1 MATAL
6 NTATIKTVPGSA
18 TISRAAAEELLFHE
32 ARLIDDRRLEE
43 WLQLYTEDALYWVPI
58 DETAPV
64 KANAA
69 LIYDD
74 AMRRKER
81 VDHYL
86 NNRFPAQSPRS
97 RTVHS
102 ISNVIVDPHPE
113 GAAVRSTQV
122 IYETRLGDFT
132 QVGLG
137 ELQTVVATVE
147 HILRPVGEA
156 HMIAGKK
163 ILLINRDMWQQNIMF
178 LL

>member
-1 MATAL
+1 MASAA
-6 NTATIKTVPGSA
+6 NTAAVANDRTRA
-18 TISRAAAEELLFHE
+18 TLSRSEAEDLLFHE

-58 DETAPV
+58 DESAPV
-64 KANAA
+64 AA
-69 LIYDD
+69 SACLIYDD

-102 ISNVIVDPHPE
+102 ISNVIVEPHPE
-113 GAAVRSTQV
+113 GAVARSTQV

-147 HILRPVGEA
+147 HVLRPVNGV
-156 HMIAGKK
+156 HRIAGKK
-163 ILLINRDMWQQNIMF
+163 ILLINRDMWQQNMMF

>member
-1 MATAL
+1 MASAA
-6 NTATIKTVPGSA
+6 NTAAVVNDRAPA
-18 TISRAAAEELLFHE
+18 APSRSEAEDLLFHE

-43 WLQLYTEDALYWVPI
+43 WLQLYTEDALYWIPI
-58 DETAPV
+58 DESAPV
-64 KANAA
+64 AANAS

-97 RTVHS
+97 RTVHA

-113 GAAVRSTQV
+113 GALVRSTQV

-147 HILRPVGEA
+147 HVLRPVNGV

-163 ILLINRDMWQQNIMF
+163 ILLINRDMWQANMMF